1 MTELTAITVYLVEGL
16 LANEEYHHVLQHDPK
31 QGDVD
36 GDDGADRKDD
46 RADDADDRQPTE
58 DE

>member
-1 MTELTAITVYLVEGL
+1 MAELAAITVYLVEGL
-16 LANEEYHHVLQHDPK
+16 LANEENHHVLQHDPP
-31 QGDVD
+31 QRDID

-46 RADDADDRQPTE
+46 RTDDADDRQPTE

>member
-16 LANEEYHHVLQHDPK
+16 LANEEDHHVLQHDPP

-36 GDDGADRKDD
+36 GDDGADRKND
-46 RADDADDRQPTE
+46 RTDDADDRQPTE